1 MASKTDYFNQM
12 YEYARQAGLSDHLA
26 RLAVTQSALETGYGR
41 SVKGNNYF
49 GIKAGKSWNG
59 PSQTFKT
66 WEDVGGK
73 RVNITDKFRKY
84 YNPVDAFKDWEKMIG
99 KRWPAALTAK
109 DLPSAIDGLK
119 YGQQG
124 GYASDQKYKQKLMSI
139 DRQGQR
145 LYNNA
150 PLFAGDIP
158 IPTPRQPMFMMAK
171 AIEADR
177 TYNPGGIVGAKAI
190 SLNPVSSAQAG
201 EMPKITRSP
210 LPAIRNGWTPA
221 DQTDR
226 WNAPIVPGNIDLNN
240 RPIVKNS
247 DGSISTVKSASFG
260 IDGREVLL
268 PTVSPSGVK
277 LTDKGALSLYNATGK
292 NLGQFRD
299 ANAANI
305 YAQKLHE
312 DQAAKY
318 LPKTAAKTS
327 TGVGYSLPKAQPTSQ
342 FAATPQRT
350 QRALPNVASSAY
362 SDARPMPT
370 GTIPQRVSAPV
381 QSTPA
386 PRYNPLPSG
395 PVAPSVSPATMAAA
409 YGQYGQTRMAA
420 PATPMRANPVA
431 APFTVKATAGN
442 MTTPIPGPLSNA
454 PIQAPVAATTGQF
467 KKFTPIQKIQ
477 QKLKTAVEP
486 ENLKAMGG
494 QLAGGAAGSLLGG
507 PIGGILGGLIG
518 KQIMSQPQGQG
529 LLAGLFGG
537 GNNGYQGQSTYIGNG
552 VNAVDRAM
560 YGNRAG
566 DTATYNSQG
575 GGTVTN
581 LGNGSSQRTSSKY
594 GWTETTHADG
604 SKSIKYK

>member
-84 YNPVDAFKDWEKMIG
+84 DNPVDAFKDWEKMIG

-119 YGQQG
+119 YGQKG

-177 TYNPGGIVGAKAI
+177 LALPQRQFAGGGILDAPKV
-190 SLNPVSSAQAG
+190 SLNPVSSANAG
-201 EMPKITRSP
+201 ERLPQVTRSP
-210 LPAIRNGWTPA
+210 LPAIQERIRPMPTG
-221 DQTDR
+221 
-226 WNAPIVPGNIDLNN
+226 AP
-240 RPIVKNS
+240 
-247 DGSISTVKSASFG
+247 
-260 IDGREVLL
+260 
-268 PTVSPSGVK
+268 
-277 LTDKGALSLYNATGK
+277 
-292 NLGQFRD
+292 
-299 ANAANI
+299 
-305 YAQKLHE
+305 
-312 DQAAKY
+312 
-318 LPKTAAKTS
+318 AKTS
-327 TGVGYSLPKAQPTSQ
+327 TGVGYSLPKAQPLSDSAFSARYSPPQPAPKPSGPQTLYNRSGG
-342 FAATPQRT
+342 AA
-350 QRALPNVASSAY
+350 N
-362 SDARPMPT
+362 DFRPMPT
-370 GTIPQRVSAPV
+370 GAIPQRIAPSPV
-381 QSTPA
+381 QSAMRDRPM
-386 PRYNPLPSG
+386 PSG
-395 PVAPSVSPATMAAA
+395 PIAPQASPPVSPATMAAA

-420 PATPMRANPVA
+420 PATPMQANPAVPRSTINA
-431 APFTVKATAGN
+431 TGTAGT
-442 MTTPIPGPLSNA
+442 MIDAPITTPPVNNTFPAKPAPLTFGQKVQLKVKNA
-454 PIQAPVAATTGQF
+454 VQPDN
-467 KKFTPIQKIQ
+467 
-477 QKLKTAVEP
+477 LKTGLLTALGAAFLGPVG
-486 ENLKAMGG
+486 A
-494 QLAGGAAGSLLGG
+494 LAGNKFGNSLANN
-507 PIGGILGGLIG
+507 
-518 KQIMSQPQGQG
+518 PQGQG

-552 VNAVDRAM
+552 INAVDRAM

-581 LGNGSSQRTSSKY
+581 LGNGTNQRTSSKY